1 MRKFFIILSIIF
13 GVIGIV
19 FTVLP
24 MGTLAL
30 LPIGLAIIFSVLAII
45 NSKNNNKKLPKWLLI
60 ISAVLLL
67 SSVGKEVFV
76 KDEVIVDQ
84 KFIKEK
90 EQSKVDA
97 KKDLEDLEGLK

>member
-19 FTVLP
+19 FTILP

-30 LPIGLAIIFSVLAII
+30 LPIGLAILFSVLAIV

-60 ISAVLLL
+60 ISAIILL
-67 SSVGKEVFV
+67 SSIGKDVFV
-76 KDEVIVDQ
+76 KDEVTVDQ

-90 EQSKVDA
+90 EQSKVEA